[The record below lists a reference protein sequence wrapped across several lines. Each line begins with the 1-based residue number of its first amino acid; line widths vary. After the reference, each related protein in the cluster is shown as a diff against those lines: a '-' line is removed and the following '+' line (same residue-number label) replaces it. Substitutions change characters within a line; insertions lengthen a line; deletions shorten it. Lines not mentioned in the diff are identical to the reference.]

1 MAQYII
7 QTLDNQNTWRKK
19 KRPPGLLYSSDNIIL
34 VLIVVEQMSLWVGL
48 MSRAAETFLFYPPS
62 TFKGIEGAPAR

>member
-7 QTLDNQNTWRKK
+7 QTLDNQNTWREKK

-34 VLIVVEQMSLWVGL
+34 ILIVVEQMSLWVGL
-48 MSRAAETFLFYPPS
+48 MSRAAETFLLYPPPLS
-62 TFKGIEGAPAR
+62 KG